1 MGVLNDYTNAA
12 AVNAALNKGVE
23 ANKAVSELK
32 GDLDGLIINDKHN
45 YCGNGASEDSPAK
58 LTLSE
63 RGELYILSEYH
74 QPSFH

>member
-32 GDLDGLIINDKHN
+32 SDLDDFIIKAQLIIKPLPKT
-45 YCGNGASEDSPAK
+45 EV
-58 LTLSE
+58 
-63 RGELYILSEYH
+63 
-74 QPSFH
+74 

>member
-32 GDLDGLIINDKHN
+32 EDLGEFI
-45 YCGNGASEDSPAK
+45 DSMPR
-58 LTLSE
+58 TVQTSPYE
-63 RGELYILSEYH
+63 PGRNTVW
-74 QPSFH
+74 